1 MSEQESAPRDL
12 EENALLRNLVTD
24 GEVPDAV
31 TFLGYIGRSANE
43 GVITLYPT
51 LNDLSFGVEIAESD
65 ILHSTQA
72 SESEL
77 PYGGMVLWVRKDAE
91 VTVRSVRKV
100 QAGRLGGAGPVR
112 TRLTGPQVKG
122 TVPAEAPS
130 EVRKGRLV
138 IRTPVRKMMRDDDCV
153 SRCDCSTCNCS
164 SSCDCTSLCEFRE

>member
-1 MSEQESAPRDL
+1 MSEQESPRAL
-12 EENALLRNLVTD
+12 GENALLRNLVTD
-24 GEVPDAV
+24 GEAPNAV

-65 ILHSTQA
+65 VLHATEA
-72 SESEL
+72 AESEL

-100 QAGRLGGAGPVR
+100 QASRLGGAGPVR
-112 TRLTGPQVKG
+112 ARLTGPQVKG
-122 TVPAEAPS
+122 TAAAENPS

-138 IRTPVRKMMRDDDCV
+138 IRMPGRKTVRDDDCV

-164 SSCDCTSLCEFRE
+164 SSCDCSSLCEFPE